1 MRERPGPSWP
11 SFSFGLLV
19 LLAMLATAMYRVEQR
34 HLTEIRDMCVAAA
47 TTESQRD
54 SCIREYEIN
63 SGWF

>member
-19 LLAMLATAMYRVEQR
+19 LVALLVTAMYRAEQR
-34 HLTEIRDMCVAAA
+34 HLTETRDMCLAAA
-47 TTESQRD
+47 DTEYQKD